1 MSDTDT
7 IAAVATPPG
16 VSAVAI
22 IRISGERS
30 FAMAQACFAPLRSK
44 AQHADSGRPSV
55 DRSQRARLQRGW
67 ITDPDS
73 GEKIDDALAAHFYA
87 PRSYTGEDVVELH
100 VHGGA
105 GVVASCLALVLRLG
119 ARLAQ
124 PGEFTKR
131 AFLNGRLDLAQAEAV
146 ADLIC
151 AESERASK
159 AAAHR
164 LGGGLGGEL
173 RTLRSELLDR
183 LVEIEAHLD
192 YPDEVPEPD
201 TASLVACVQ
210 AQADRVDRLLAGS
223 GAARVLR
230 DGIDCVIAG
239 PPNAGKSSLLN
250 ALLQAER
257 AIVSAT
263 PGTTR
268 DIIEDRVAV
277 EGVVLRLRD
286 TAGLRPTADA
296 IEAEGVTRARR
307 AIADAQLI
315 LAVIDVSK
323 EFDADDL
330 AVLELSAGTARIVL
344 GNKLDLGSRGLDEL
358 RANEGRQNN
367 GKQTG
372 DEIVIA
378 GSVLWPDTIREVR
391 QAIARIGWGGAL
403 DGNRALVA
411 NARHIE
417 ALTRAR
423 EALLHALST
432 FEKTLPID
440 LVSTD
445 LRGAVAAY
453 GEVTGDTV
461 TEEVLDAIFARFC
474 VGK

>member
-1 MSDTDT
+1 MSDMDT

-22 IRISGERS
+22 IRISGNR
-30 FAMAQACFAPLRSK
+30 
-44 AQHADSGRPSV
+44 SV
-55 DRSQRARLQRGW
+55 DIGRASFSPLHRAGQEAWSDRVPVGRDRTARLHRGW

-73 GEKIDDALAAHFYA
+73 GEKIDDALAVRFHA
-87 PRSYTGEDVVELH
+87 PTSYTGEDLVELH

-105 GVVASCLALVLRLG
+105 GVVATCLSLVVRLG
-119 ARLAQ
+119 ARLAG

-146 ADLIC
+146 ADLIA

-164 LGGGLGGEL
+164 LAGGVGAEL
-173 RTLRSELLDR
+173 RKLRSELLDR

-201 TASLVACVQ
+201 TAMLAASVRGQLQTVEQ
-210 AQADRVDRLLAGS
+210 LLAGS

-257 AIVSAT
+257 AIVSDI

-268 DIIEDRVAV
+268 DIVEDRVVV

-286 TAGLRPTADA
+286 TAGLRRTTDT
-296 IEAEGVTRARR
+296 IEAEGVTRAQR
-307 AIADAQLI
+307 AISGAQLVI
-315 LAVIDVSK
+315 AVIDASK
-323 EFDADDL
+323 ELGADDE
-330 AVLELSAGTARIVL
+330 AALELTAGTTRIVL
-344 GNKLDLGSRGLDEL
+344 GNKLDIGSRGLDAL
-358 RANEGRQNN
+358 RMRD
-367 GKQTG
+367 GK
-372 DEIVIA
+372 DVFVA
-378 GSVLWPDTIREVR
+378 GSVHWPDTIRELR
-391 QAIARIGWGGAL
+391 EAIARLGWGGAL
-403 DGNRALVA
+403 DGSRALVA

-423 EALLHALST
+423 ESLSHA
-432 FEKTLPID
+432 EKTLAQALPID

-461 TEEVLDAIFARFC
+461 TEEVLDGIFARFC

>member
-1 MSDTDT
+1 MSGVDT
-7 IAAVATPPG
+7 ISAVATPPG

-22 IRISGERS
+22 IRISGERA
-30 FAMAQACFAPLRSK
+30 FAIAQECFLPWHPNAKAASGKLR
-44 AQHADSGRPSV
+44 
-55 DRSQRARLQRGW
+55 RGW
-67 ITDPDS
+67 VVDPTS
-73 GEKIDDALAAHFYA
+73 GERLDDALAAHFRA
-87 PRSYTGEDVVELH
+87 PASYTGEDLVELH

-105 GVVASCLALVLRLG
+105 GVVASSLAVVLRLG
-119 ARLAQ
+119 ARLASA
-124 PGEFTKR
+124 GEFTKR

-146 ADLIC
+146 ADLIS

-164 LGGGLGGEL
+164 LAAGLGDDL
-173 RTLRSELLDR
+173 RALRSELLDR
-183 LVEIEAHLD
+183 LVEIEAHVD
-192 YPDEVPEPD
+192 YPDEVPQPD
-201 TASLVACVQ
+201 TLALAACVR
-210 AQADRVDRLLAGS
+210 AQRERVNTLLAGA

-230 DGIDCVIAG
+230 DGINCVIAG

-257 AIVSAT
+257 AIVSPL

-286 TAGLRPTADA
+286 TAGLRETRDA

-307 AIADAQLI
+307 AIGDAELVI
-315 LAVIDVSK
+315 AVIDVSK
-323 EFDADDL
+323 ALGGDERVSLDQT
-330 AVLELSAGTARIVL
+330 AGPPRIVL

-358 RANEGRQNN
+358 RARYPERARRDGEERAR
-367 GKQTG
+367 
-372 DEIVIA
+372 EVFVA
-378 GSVLWPDTIREVR
+378 GSVLWPDTIRNLRE
-391 QAIARIGWGGAL
+391 AIAQLGWGGAI
-403 DGNRALVA
+403 DANRALVA
-411 NARHIE
+411 NGRQIE

-423 EALLHALST
+423 ESLAHAQST
-432 FEKTLPID
+432 LDQTLPID

-445 LRGAVAAY
+445 LRDAVMAY

-461 TEEVLDAIFARFC
+461 TEEVLDGIFSRFC

>member
-1 MSDTDT
+1 VTPDPNRRKFLSTAAATAAFT
-7 IAAVATPPG
+7 IV
-16 VSAVAI
+16 
-22 IRISGERS
+22 
-30 FAMAQACFAPLRSK
+30 
-44 AQHADSGRPSV
+44 
-55 DRSQRARLQRGW
+55 
-67 ITDPDS
+67 
-73 GEKIDDALAAHFYA
+73 
-87 PRSYTGEDVVELH
+87 PRH
-100 VHGGA
+100 VLGGP
-105 GVVASCLALVLRLG
+105 GVVAACLGLVLRLG

-131 AFLNGRLDLAQAEAV
+131 AFLNGRMDLAQAEAV
-146 ADLIC
+146 ADLIA

-164 LGGGLGGEL
+164 LAGGLGDEL

-201 TASLVACVQ
+201 SEQLAACLDV
-210 AQADRVDRLLAGS
+210 QADRVGRLLAGS

-257 AIVSAT
+257 AIVSAI

-277 EGVVLRLRD
+277 DGVVLRLRD
-286 TAGLRPTADA
+286 TAGLRQTADA
-296 IEAEGVTRARR
+296 IEAQGVTRARQ
-307 AIADAQLI
+307 AITDAQLV
-315 LAVIDVSK
+315 LAVIDASK
-323 EFDADDL
+323 EFGADDR
-330 AVLELSAGTARIVL
+330 AVLELSAGTPRIIL
-344 GNKLDLGSRGLDEL
+344 GNKLDIGSVGLNDL
-358 RANEGRQNN
+358 RAETRQPCD
-367 GKQTG
+367 GAPAG
-372 DEIVIA
+372 DDILIT
-378 GSVLWPDTIREVR
+378 GSVLWPDTIRELR

-403 DGNRALVA
+403 DGSRALVA

-423 EALLHALST
+423 EALTRARATLAQ
-432 FEKTLPID
+432 KLPID
-440 LVSTD
+440 MVSTD
-445 LRGAVAAY
+445 LRDAVASY
-453 GEVTGDTV
+453 GEMTGDTV
-461 TEEVLDAIFARFC
+461 TEEVLDGIFSRFC

>member
-22 IRISGERS
+22 IRISGEKS
-30 FAMAQACFAPLRSK
+30 LAIAQACFPPLRM
-44 AQHADSGRPSV
+44 QP
-55 DRSQRARLQRGW
+55 ARLQRGW

-73 GEKIDDALAAHFYA
+73 GETIDDALVALFVA
-87 PRSYTGEDVVELH
+87 PKSYTGDDVVELH

-146 ADLIC
+146 ADLIS

-164 LGGGLGGEL
+164 LAGGLGGEL
-173 RTLRSELLDR
+173 RVLRAQLLDR

-201 TASLVACVQ
+201 VAALTSCVQ
-210 AQADRVDRLLAGS
+210 AQADTVGRLLAGS
-223 GAARVLR
+223 GAARALR

-250 ALLQAER
+250 ALLQVER
-257 AIVSAT
+257 AIVSAI

-277 EGVVLRLRD
+277 DGVVLRLRD

-296 IEAEGVTRARR
+296 IEAEGVTRARK
-307 AIADAQLI
+307 AIAEAQLV

-323 EFDADDL
+323 EFGPDDR
-330 AVLELSAGTARIVL
+330 AALELSAGTARIVL
-344 GNKLDLGSRGLDEL
+344 GNKLDLGALGVDQL
-358 RANEGRQNN
+358 RASERAQGN
-367 GKQTG
+367 GKSSDQILIT
-372 DEIVIA
+372 
-378 GSVLWPDTIREVR
+378 GSVLWPDTIRELR
-391 QAIARIGWGGAL
+391 HAIARIGWGGAL
-403 DGNRALVA
+403 DGGRALVA
-411 NARHIE
+411 NTRHIE

-423 EALLHALST
+423 EALSRARVTLSQA
-432 FEKTLPID
+432 LPID
-440 LVSTD
+440 MVSTD
-445 LRGAVAAY
+445 LREAVASY
-453 GEVTGDTV
+453 GEMTGDTV
-461 TEEVLDAIFARFC
+461 TDEILDGIFLRFC